1 MKKPI
6 EYLVVGSGIAGLSFA
21 ALMAKKGKRVCVV
34 EAHEFPGGF
43 GHTFEMANKYK
54 FNAQLHYVWNCGE
67 GDTVN
72 RILKKL
78 DLDKTV
84 TFERYDPNGFD
95 HMYMP
100 GYHVKIPSSSQ
111 ELVDRFSELFPKHKD
126 NIQQFVDTI
135 NKVSNGLGYMSS
147 PIQVKSVLSNFKN
160 ISIALS
166 YLKYT
171 LQDVFDKFKLP
182 LPAQTL
188 FASQW
193 PDFLL
198 PPDQLSFYAWVM
210 LFTGYQK
217 GAYYPTQHFEHV
229 MDSMVNVIQENGG
242 EICYNH
248 EVDTFLNEGKKVY
261 GVSGKNLETEAPF
274 EIKGETI
281 VCNIDPKKAAQMIGW
296 EKFSGTIQKKLDYE
310 YSPSNYMA
318 YVAVKDLDL
327 PKYGFGKWNVFHTG
341 HQDINTAFYD
351 MYNRN
356 DYSNPSFAITTP
368 SQLTEHRGDCP
379 PGWQIVEFLTVAN
392 YSYWRKLKD
401 RDEKQYKKEKM
412 NILWSIIDQV
422 EKHYIPDFR
431 KHMVFKMTGS
441 PTTNERY
448 CWCPEGNSYGS
459 NMTPKNIGIGR
470 LTHKSSLKNF
480 YFCNA
485 SSGYA
490 GFAGT
495 FWTGAA
501 LYQRLSGDN
510 IYE

>member
-1 MKKPI
+1 MKDSI
-6 EYLVVGSGIAGLSFA
+6 DYLVLGSGIAGLSFA
-21 ALMAKKGKRVCVV
+21 ALMAKKGKKVAVV

-67 GDTVN
+67 GETVN
-72 RILKKL
+72 LVLRKL
-78 DLDKTV
+78 GLDKEV
-84 TFERYDPNGFD
+84 TFERYDPEGFD

-100 GYHVKIPSSSQ
+100 GYHVKIPAS
-111 ELVDRFSELFPKHKD
+111 SELLIERLGDLFPQAKD
-126 NIQQFVDTI
+126 KIRAFVETV
-135 NKVSNGLGYMSS
+135 NKVSDG
-147 PIQVKSVLSNFKN
+147 LSN
-160 ISIALS
+160 ISFPIKAGTVFRKFGPISTALR

-171 LQDVFDKFKLP
+171 LQDVFDHFKLP
-182 LPAQTL
+182 KEAQTL
-188 FASQW
+188 LALQW

-210 LFTGYQK
+210 LFTGYQR

-229 MDSMVNVIQENGG
+229 MDSMVRVIEENGG
-242 EICYNH
+242 KMYYNH
-248 EVDTFLNEGKKVY
+248 EVSAFLLKDQQVY
-261 GVSGKNLETEAPF
+261 GVKGKHLLTEEEF
-274 EIKGETI
+274 ELTGETVI
-281 VCNIDPKKAAQMIGW
+281 CNMDPKKAAQMIGW
-296 EKFSGTIQKKLDYE
+296 DKFSKSIQKKLDYD

-327 PKYGFGKWNVFHTG
+327 QKYGFGKWNVFHTG
-341 HQDINTAFYD
+341 HRDLNKAFYQ
-351 MYNRN
+351 MYKDT

-368 SQLTEHRGDCP
+368 SQLTTHRGDCP
-379 PGWQIVEFLTVAN
+379 EGWQIVEFLTVAN
-392 YSYWRKLKD
+392 YAYWRPLKN

-459 NMTPKNIGIGR
+459 NLSPRNIGIGR
-470 LTHKSSLKNF
+470 LDHRTSLKNF

-501 LYQRLSGDN
+501 LYQRLSGDQVF
-510 IYE
+510 E